1 MRKDEHKKINQGE
14 CSSMNKNKTKDIARI
29 SDRGDV
35 VQKTAL
41 NYFKELKDEEGIV
54 YSIDMIRIKFK
65 IKAPDLVE
73 KIMADIRD
81 KSIYYTPTPYECEYV
96 ERKKWFMYR
105 HNFNIKVDEGKSF
118 YIAFSMNCDDK
129 AKQCEGV
136 MEFNPNKLFGVKEI
150 CFKRK
155 YINEDGIA
163 DVDLI
168 FQGDIMNYF
177 LRYLIANNSK
187 WIKLAR
193 YDLAIDIPCRRE
205 QVWLLKDNRTYS
217 LYAPSQNVNT
227 HTEYLGKHQKSG
239 FVKIYN
245 KTIESDLNKDVTRVE
260 ITSEHRDY
268 KKFMSQFPKVF
279 MKGNST
285 LKPYIA
291 LKGTDL
297 VLYELLMKEEN
308 KMLYF
313 KRLGRDKQSKLK
325 DYIFADEEDKQ
336 IAITETIF
344 TELMNNIKDYCSLKE
359 LVIST

>member
-1 MRKDEHKKINQGE
+1 
-14 CSSMNKNKTKDIARI
+14 MNKNKTKDIALL
-29 SDRGDV
+29 SNRGDV
-35 VQKTAL
+35 MQKTAL
-41 NYFKELKDEEGIV
+41 NYFKEIKDEKGNV
-54 YSIDMIRIKFK
+54 YSVDMIRIKFK

-81 KSIYYTPTPYECEYV
+81 KSIYNNPTPYEFEYI

-105 HNFNIKVDEGKSF
+105 HNFNIRLDEGKSF
-118 YIAFSMNCDDK
+118 YLAFSMNCDDK
-129 AKQCEGV
+129 TKLCEGV
-136 MEFNPNKLFGVKEI
+136 MEFNPNKLFAVKEV

-155 YINEDGIA
+155 YTNEEGT
-163 DVDLI
+163 VDIDLL
-168 FQGDIMNYF
+168 FQGDVMNYF
-177 LRYLIANNSK
+177 LRFLIANNSK
-187 WIKLAR
+187 WIKLSR

-205 QVWLLKDNRTYS
+205 QVCLLKDNRTYS
-217 LYAPSQNVNT
+217 LYAPSKNVNT

-239 FVKIYN
+239 FVKVYN
-245 KTIESDLNKDVTRVE
+245 KTIESDLDEDVTRLE

-279 MKGNST
+279 VKGNST
-285 LKPYIA
+285 LKPYMN
-291 LKGTDL
+291 LNGTDL

-325 DYIFADEEDKQ
+325 EYIFCDEEDKQ
-336 IAITETIF
+336 ITINEKIF
-344 TELMNNIKDYCSLKE
+344 AELMNDIKEYCLLKE